1 MRQAYVKTA
10 ERMRGRVVVTDGLK
24 AGDQVV
30 TSGQL
35 RLHNGAAVEVIP
47 SDTVALGTSMQAP
60 MQTPAQTVAQAPVQA
75 D

>member
-10 ERMRGRVVVTDGLK
+10 ERMRGRVVVTEGLN

-47 SDTVALGTSMQAP
+47 SDTVALGGSV
-60 MQTPAQTVAQAPVQA
+60 QTPAQTVAQAPVQA